1 MSIIFALL
9 YKLQS
14 YVLNLP
20 TVVKYNKYDILVLV
34 LIFLIKYEMFLS
46 QFSFSKKNS
55 LLNKNLKYTSW

>member
-46 QFSFSKKNS
+46 QLSFSKKKFTF
-55 LLNKNLKYTSW
+55 NKNLKYTSW